1 MQQVVSTAPKLRV
14 LLHRFDRHSTVDGAA
29 SSERETLTLLPN
41 ESMPPQ
47 MTWEHLARPDKAATY
62 AKDEAWILASMKSHA
77 DWGDASMISHT
88 SHKRPQ
94 TVGGVTY
101 PASLDSHPS
110 MPSLRIRDPEKN
122 PITGCLPSQV
132 AETRDWTSTTHSIHR
147 RMYAPK
153 NLEGAGSKTRFGYK
167 DGAREKQ

>member
-1 MQQVVSTAPKLRV
+1 
-14 LLHRFDRHSTVDGAA
+14 
-29 SSERETLTLLPN
+29 
-41 ESMPPQ
+41 MPPQ

-153 NLEGAGSKTRFGYK
+153 NLKGAGSKTRFGYK
-167 DGAREKQ
+167 DGAREQQ

>member
-1 MQQVVSTAPKLRV
+1 
-14 LLHRFDRHSTVDGAA
+14 
-29 SSERETLTLLPN
+29 
-41 ESMPPQ
+41 
-47 MTWEHLARPDKAATY
+47 
-62 AKDEAWILASMKSHA
+62 MKSHA

-167 DGAREKQ
+167 DGAREQQ